1 MNYLIRVHSLYTR
14 TALETVNDMV
24 FAQKIP
30 YYQMFLEHPSIETL
44 YQYQISHFKL
54 QIEDETSREM
64 QHFV

>member
-1 MNYLIRVHSLYTR
+1 
-14 TALETVNDMV
+14 MV

-30 YYQMFLEHPSIETL
+30 YYQMFLEHPSIKTL

-64 QHFV
+64 QIFV

>member
-1 MNYLIRVHSLYTR
+1 
-14 TALETVNDMV
+14 MV

-64 QHFV
+64 QIFV